1 MQTKNIVRIA
11 LVTAFI
17 LLIPMVAMLFTD
29 ELNWKPADFVV
40 AGVLL
45 FGTGLALEFIA
56 RKLTSPV
63 RRIISGAVIVAMVL
77 IVWAELAVGIVGTP
91 FAGS

>member
-17 LLIPMVAMLFTD
+17 LLIPIVAMLFTD
-29 ELNWKPADFVV
+29 EVNWKLADFVI
-40 AGVLL
+40 AGSLL
-45 FGTGLALEFIA
+45 FGTGLALEFMA
-56 RKLTSPV
+56 RKLASPV
-63 RRIISGAVIVAMVL
+63 KRIISATAIVAMVL
-77 IVWAELAVGIVGTP
+77 IIWAELAVGIVGTP